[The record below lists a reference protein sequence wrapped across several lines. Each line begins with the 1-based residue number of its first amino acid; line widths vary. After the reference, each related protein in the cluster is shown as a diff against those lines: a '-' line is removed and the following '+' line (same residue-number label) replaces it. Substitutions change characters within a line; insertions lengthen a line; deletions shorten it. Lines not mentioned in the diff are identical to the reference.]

1 MKPIRAGLLSTV
13 KVLLLCLPGFVISTN
28 ASAELVELDTDT
40 EFASVY
46 LLETPESPVIRVSL
60 TVLAGEVDVAEI
72 TDATA
77 AEGLSHYLEH
87 LMFWHADNVDDLDSE
102 EIHARDGNA
111 FVNGILTGYFNEGE
125 RAELPAMFEF
135 VARLFTPPTLKSD
148 FMLRERSVVAREY
161 DLRVSENPN
170 WRIYT
175 DVRRD
180 LYNDLPV
187 SRSVIGTLETINAL
201 TTAQAMRFHE
211 RFYHPAN
218 SVLYITGDFEK
229 KEAELLINERFSGLE
244 SGNRHSASWRNG
256 EIDLPSDT
264 TEEYTDSQVNY
275 ERLIY
280 LTLSEWKDEKLSLE
294 DWYAL
299 KLLQASLDSAL
310 DGGIA
315 RPLRMDNFVL
325 RSFSFNL
332 SSYLN
337 GFIEM
342 TMYAE
347 PDKGVSLEQA
357 SMAIGN
363 TLTEIAATGIP
374 EATLERVRQ
383 RMLQTESRQATDVWE
398 TYSQLVD
405 KLNAG
410 LDPVTT
416 EQHLN
421 YIKNVTIGDVNDLL
435 VNLATPKRRS
445 VAFIK
450 PTGE

>member
-1 MKPIRAGLLSTV
+1 
-13 KVLLLCLPGFVISTN
+13 
-28 ASAELVELDTDT
+28 
-40 EFASVY
+40 
-46 LLETPESPVIRVSL
+46 
-60 TVLAGEVDVAEI
+60 
-72 TDATA
+72 
-77 AEGLSHYLEH
+77 
-87 LMFWHADNVDDLDSE
+87 MFWHADNVDDLDSE

-342 TMYAE
+342 TLYAE